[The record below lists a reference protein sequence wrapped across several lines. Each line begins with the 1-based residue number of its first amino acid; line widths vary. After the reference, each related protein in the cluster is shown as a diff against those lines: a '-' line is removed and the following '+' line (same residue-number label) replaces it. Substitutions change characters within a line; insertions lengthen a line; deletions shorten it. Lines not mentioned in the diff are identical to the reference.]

1 MKYLIFDLEP
11 CKTGLMHIDHFSS
24 IYGDD
29 SGITLGLL

>member
-11 CKTGLMHIDHFSS
+11 CKTGSVQIDHFSL

-29 SGITLGLL
+29 SGITFGLL